1 MDSTVYIQTNV
12 QKNYVFQRL
21 AMLTIWPYLNVV
33 YILSVSSQL
42 VLFVLLICVC
52 HTVEDCDNWVA
63 VLHAAIARFQVHM

>member
-63 VLHAAIARFQVHM
+63 VLDAAIARFQVYM